1 MRTDDRNGRF
11 KQLYQQYFRRV
22 VRFYV
27 KVCRVSENDAEDLA
41 QIAFLRFYE
50 AMDEYRYDAGCMY
63 FQTIALN
70 VLRNSL
76 RGSKAAKRRVD
87 LIDLDD
93 PEFAY
98 EPAAPAE
105 PDYAERQMS
114 EIQERRLREAIE
126 ELPAGQ
132 RQCIRLLLAGFKYE
146 EIEQTL
152 RISMDAVKTRLKNAR
167 RFLRRRLGEQQLPED
182 K

>member
-1 MRTDDRNGRF
+1 MTMRTDDRNGRF

-114 EIQERRLREAIE
+114 EI
-126 ELPAGQ
+126 
-132 RQCIRLLLAGFKYE
+132 
-146 EIEQTL
+146 
-152 RISMDAVKTRLKNAR
+152 
-167 RFLRRRLGEQQLPED
+167 
-182 K
+182 